1 LSPTNFI
8 ESDVERV
15 RHCLGYSG
23 CSDEYSWCAATTWS
37 NVMAT
42 HRMVAGRWCM
52 VPATSATATHQRRVK
67 TSSYHRIGQSR

>member
-37 NVMAT
+37 NV
-42 HRMVAGRWCM
+42 
-52 VPATSATATHQRRVK
+52 
-67 TSSYHRIGQSR
+67 